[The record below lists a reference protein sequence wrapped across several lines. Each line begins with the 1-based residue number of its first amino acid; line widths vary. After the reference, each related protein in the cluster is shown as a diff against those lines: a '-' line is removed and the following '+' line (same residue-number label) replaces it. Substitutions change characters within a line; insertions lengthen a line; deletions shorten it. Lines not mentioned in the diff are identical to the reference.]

1 MYLLTSANQVPTLPI
16 AKVVEDFVSVVL
28 RHFGVDVE
36 TGVAQLGYLLGQQ
49 LHSLS
54 RVAEDDALVDLELCG
69 LHMHACLCSVIPH
82 TEQATLHCLN
92 CELHCSFAPH

>member
-1 MYLLTSANQVPTLPI
+1 MHLLTSANKVPTLPI

-28 RHFGVDVE
+28 RHSGVDVE

-69 LHMHACLCSVIPH
+69 LHCICMLVCVVLYLTQSRPLCTV
-82 TEQATLHCLN
+82 
-92 CELHCSFAPH
+92 